1 MSESLKS
8 NWFVY
13 IVRCSD
19 GTLYTGITTDLQKRV
34 TAHNSKRGAKYTS
47 TRTPVTLVWSQPSEN
62 RSTASKEEYRI
73 KQLSRKEKL
82 TLIDNPVND
91 I

>member
-34 TAHNSKRGAKYTS
+34 AAHNSRKGAKYTS
-47 TRTPVTLVWSQPSEN
+47 TRNPVTLVWSQPSES
-62 RSTASKEEYRI
+62 RSTASKEEWRI
-73 KQLSRKEKL
+73 KQLSRTEKL
-82 TLIDNPVND
+82 ALIDNL
-91 I
+91 IL

>member
-1 MSESLKS
+1 MSRESG

-19 GTLYTGITTDLQKRV
+19 GTLYTGITTDLTKRV
-34 TAHNSKRGAKYTS
+34 IAHNSRKGAKYTS
-47 TRTPVTLVWSQPSEN
+47 TRTPVVLVWSAPSET
-62 RSTASKEEYRI
+62 RSTASKEEWRI
-73 KQLSRKEKL
+73 KQLSRQEKL
-82 TLIDNPVND
+82 TLIDNPVTD

>member
-1 MSESLKS
+1 MSESTS

-34 TAHNSKRGAKYTS
+34 AAHNSQKGAKYTA
-47 TRTPVTLVWSQPSEN
+47 TRTPVTLVWSQPSET
-62 RSTASKEEYRI
+62 RSTAAKEEYRI
-73 KQLSRKEKL
+73 KQLSRTEKL
-82 TLIDNPVND
+82 ALIDNL
-91 I
+91 IL

>member
-19 GTLYTGITTDLQKRV
+19 GTLYTGITTDLTKRV
-34 TAHNSKRGAKYTS
+34 AAHNSKRGAKYTA
-47 TRTPVTLVWSQPSEN
+47 TRTPVTLVWSQSSET
-62 RSTASKEEYRI
+62 RSTASKEEWRI
-73 KQLSRKEKL
+73 KKLSRPEKL
-82 TLIDNPVND
+82 TLIDK
-91 I
+91 

>member
-1 MSESLKS
+1 MSESKS
-8 NWFVY
+8 SWFVY

-47 TRTPVTLVWSQPSEN
+47 TRTPVTLVWSQPSES
-62 RSTASKEEYRI
+62 RSTASKEEHRI
-73 KQLSRKEKL
+73 KQLSRTEKL
-82 TLIDNPVND
+82 TLIDNPVRD

>member
-1 MSESLKS
+1 MSESPKS
-8 NWFVY
+8 SWFVY

-19 GTLYTGITTDLQKRV
+19 GTLYTGITTDLTKRV
-34 TAHNSKRGAKYTS
+34 AAHNSRKGAKYTA
-47 TRTPVTLVWSQPSEN
+47 TRTPVTLVWSQSSET

-82 TLIDNPVND
+82 TLINK
-91 I
+91 

>member
-1 MSESLKS
+1 MKN

-19 GTLYTGITTDLQKRV
+19 GTLYTGITVDLQKRV
-34 TAHNSKRGAKYTS
+34 DRHNSRKGAKYTS
-47 TRTPVTLVWSQPSEN
+47 TRTPVVLVWSQPSET
-62 RSTASKEEYRI
+62 RSTASKEEWRI
-73 KQLSRKEKL
+73 KQLSRTEKL
-82 TLIDNPVND
+82 ALIDNLVND

>member
-1 MSESLKS
+1 MSESTS

-34 TAHNSKRGAKYTS
+34 ARHNSRKGAKYTA
-47 TRTPVTLVWSQPSEN
+47 TRTPVVLVWSQPSET
-62 RSTASKEEYRI
+62 RSTASKEEWRI
-73 KQLSRKEKL
+73 KQLSRSEKL
-82 TLIDNPVND
+82 SLIGEVV
-91 I
+91 